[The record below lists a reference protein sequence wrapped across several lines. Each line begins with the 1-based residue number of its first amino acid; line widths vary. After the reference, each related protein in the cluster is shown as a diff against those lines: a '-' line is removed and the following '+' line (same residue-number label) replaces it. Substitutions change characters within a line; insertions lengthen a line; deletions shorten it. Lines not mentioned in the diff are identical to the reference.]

1 MPYEPRYER
10 FTAGGPDG
18 RSRAIEFV
26 KGGFL
31 ASGDQPD
38 LFFFRVDGEEAVVG
52 ISGESLRQFQRR
64 RRYLSREEKIDIAG
78 LHLQR
83 QVAAGKPLVSEYLYL
98 RDRELE
104 ALTKELGLTT

>member
-18 RSRAIEFV
+18 RSHAVEFV

-31 ASGDQPD
+31 ASGDQPE
-38 LFFFRVDGEEAVVG
+38 LFFFRVDDVEAVVG
-52 ISGESLRQFQRR
+52 ISGESLQQFQRR
-64 RRYLSREEKIDIAG
+64 RRYLSREEKIDVAG

-83 QVAAGKPLVSEYLYL
+83 QVAAGTPLVSEYLYL
-98 RDRELE
+98 RDRQLE
-104 ALTKELGLTT
+104 ALATELGLTG